1 MLLLFQNK
9 NTSTNKMDHWDRPT
23 GYWVVPVNKSF
34 DVCGQFS
41 GKLSNQFQSTQQEIY
56 IINFVAFAKPY
67 LADQPLKPSKWFKRL
82 TLYRLTVLL
91 NNFLSF
97 SKGLTDWRT
106 ITKYSC
112 LVRLNPSLWLH
123 HDELQCHCYPIK
135 AELERME
142 KLGEIL
148 KVTSPTEW
156 CAGMVVVSKPNG
168 TVSIYVDLTKL
179 NQSVCRERHI
189 LPSVEQVLAQI
200 GNAKVLFRAWCQ
212 FRVLANRAHPRI
224 SQTHHIYY
232 SVWPFLF

>member
-1 MLLLFQNK
+1 MYVGSFQENFQINFNPLNK
-9 NTSTNKMDHWDRPT
+9 RFT
-23 GYWVVPVNKSF
+23 
-34 DVCGQFS
+34 
-41 GKLSNQFQSTQQEIY
+41 L
-56 IINFVAFAKPY
+56 FVAFSKPY
-67 LADQPLKPSKWFKRL
+67 LADQPLKPYKCFKRL

-97 SKGLTDWRT
+97 SKGLADWRT

-112 LVRLNPSLWLH
+112 LVRQNPSLH
-123 HDELQCHCYPIK
+123 HDELQCLCYPIK
-135 AELERME
+135 AELDRIE
-142 KLGEIL
+142 KLGVIL

-168 TVSIYVDLTKL
+168 TASIYVDLTKL
-179 NQSVCRERHI
+179 NQSACRERHI

-224 SQTHHIYY
+224 SHNSSHLLLCMAIFVLITYLLASLQPLNTSSSEWVKFYK
-232 SVWPFLF
+232 VWME